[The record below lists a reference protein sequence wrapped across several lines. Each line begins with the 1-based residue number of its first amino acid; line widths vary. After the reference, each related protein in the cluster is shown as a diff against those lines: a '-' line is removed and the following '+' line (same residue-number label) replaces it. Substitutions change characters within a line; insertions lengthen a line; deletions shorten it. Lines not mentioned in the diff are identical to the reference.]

1 MKRWLLY
8 IAAAWAFLALTW
20 WVCERLLMSDEKRVL
35 LQVETLA
42 RLVES
47 GNLFTLDDAIA
58 ADYRDDWD
66 NDKRTLLLAVRALRQ
81 QYREIEIHVG
91 RAVVRVAGD
100 TATADFRAHVTGRA
114 ADDTRTEGERGEYRL
129 TFRRVEKAWKL
140 SSVTRKDRTP

>member
-58 ADYRDDWD
+58 ADYRDDWE
-66 NDKRTLLLAVRALRQ
+66 NDKRTLMLAVRALRQ
-81 QYREIEIHVG
+81 RYRDLEIHLG
-91 RAVVRVAGD
+91 RAIVRASGD
-100 TATADFRAHVTGRA
+100 TATADLRARVTGRA
-114 ADDTRTEGERGEYRL
+114 DGDTQTEGERGEYRL
-129 TFRRVEKAWKL
+129 TFRRVEKEWKL
-140 SSVTRKDRTP
+140 SRVARKEPAP